1 MIKFLDLKSVNRK
14 YESKIQEAFTR
25 VLDSGWYILGKE
37 LEKFESEFASY
48 CGSSFAIGVASGLDA
63 LTLIVKAYGFGV
75 GDEIIV
81 PSNTYVATVLAITNC
96 GATPIFV
103 EPNADT
109 HLIEAS
115 NIEKSITDKTKAIMP
130 VHLYGRVCDMDSI
143 CDLAKKND
151 LKVIDDAAQA
161 HGAIYKGTR
170 VGNLAD
176 ATGFSFYPSK
186 NLGAMGDAGAI
197 TTNDEKLANK
207 IMALRNYGSQKRYHN
222 KYKGLNSRMDELQAA
237 VLRIKLSGLDEDNAA
252 RRRVA
257 QLYSKM
263 IRSTKIILPELPKDQ
278 EMHVWHLFVVR
289 TDRRD
294 QLKQYLDNNGIASQV
309 HYPIAP
315 HKQQCYSEYNKLSM
329 PIAEKLADEVLS
341 LPISPVMSEQDIK
354 KVVEVINGWQ

>member
-1 MIKFLDLKSVNRK
+1 MIKFLDLKSVNSK
-14 YESKIQEAFTR
+14 YESEIQRAFAR
-25 VLDSGWYILGKE
+25 VLNSGWYLLGQE
-37 LEKFESEFASY
+37 LSAFEAEFAKY
-48 CGSSFAIGVASGLDA
+48 CQVNYAIGVASGLDA
-63 LTLIVKAYGFGV
+63 LKLIIKAYGFGV

-81 PSNTYVATVLAITNC
+81 PSNTYIATVLAITDC
-96 GATPIFV
+96 GATPVFV

-115 NIEKSITDKTKAIMP
+115 NIERAITDKTKAIMP

-143 CDLAKKND
+143 CDLAKENH

-197 TTNDEKLANK
+197 TTNDEMLANK
-207 IMALRNYGSQKRYHN
+207 IIALRNYGSQKRYYN
-222 KYKGLNSRMDELQAA
+222 KYKGLNSRIDELQAA
-237 VLRIKLSGLDEDNAA
+237 VLRIKLAGLDEDNAA

-257 QLYSKM
+257 HLYNEM
-263 IRSTKIILPELPKDQ
+263 ISSSKIILPELPKDQ
-278 EMHVWHLFVVR
+278 GEHVWHLFVVR

-294 QLKQYLDNNGIASQV
+294 LLKQYLDDNGIASQV

-341 LPISPVMSEQDIK
+341 LPISPVMSDQDVK
-354 KVVEVINGWQ
+354 RVAEVINEW